1 MKGRADNMKKIYSEL
16 SRIQRELKAP
26 KNLFNKFGN
35 YHYRNAEGILEAVK
49 PLLNGYVILI
59 NDEPVVIGERYYI
72 KATVTL
78 TDGEES
84 ISSVAFAREDKEKKG
99 MDGSQLTGACST
111 YARKYALNALLM
123 IDDSKDSDDDSLS
136 PKNPA
141 NQEEPQE
148 EKQFTPPPAAQGTVN
163 KVGNVPPPA
172 LPQNPPQNEPEPP
185 KPEPTEA
192 QVFLQKAMKQLRED
206 RGITPNENNAIF
218 AAQLK
223 ALIDAK
229 LAPNKKTAEYTISE
243 AEALIDAMYKNFTIK
258 GTELIKK

>member
-59 NDEPVVIGERYYI
+59 NDEPVMIGDRFYI

-172 LPQNPPQNEPEPP
+172 PPQNPPQNEPEPP
-185 KPEPTEA
+185 KAEPTEA
-192 QVFLQKAMKQLRED
+192 QVFLLKAMKELREE
-206 RGITPNENNAIF
+206 RKITVKQNNALF
-218 AAQLK
+218 EDQKNALVAAG
-223 ALIDAK
+223 
-229 LAPNKKTAEYTISE
+229 LAPNKALAKYTLPE
-243 AEALIDAMYKNFTIK
+243 AEALIDAMYKNFPPK
-258 GTELIKK
+258 SAEMIKK

>member
-1 MKGRADNMKKIYSEL
+1 MKKIYTEL
-16 SRIQRELKAP
+16 ARIQKELKAP

-59 NDEPVVIGERYYI
+59 NDEPVMIGDRFYI

-141 NQEEPQE
+141 NQEETQEETQE
-148 EKQFTPPPAAQGTVN
+148 EKQFTPPPAAQGTVG

-172 LPQNPPQNEPEPP
+172 PPQNPPVNQ
-185 KPEPTEA
+185 PTEA
-192 QVFLQKAMKQLRED
+192 QKYLLSAMKELRED
-206 RGITPNENNAIF
+206 RKIS
-218 AAQLK
+218 AAQNNKLFADQHK
-223 ALIDAK
+223 ALIAAG
-229 LAPNKKTAEYTISE
+229 LAPNKKAEDYTLQE
-243 AEALIDAMYKNFTIK
+243 AQDLIFAMYKNFPPTSAVMNK
-258 GTELIKK
+258 Q

>member
-59 NDEPVVIGERYYI
+59 NDEPVMIGDRFYI

-141 NQEEPQE
+141 NQEEQKE
-148 EKQFTPPPAAQGTVN
+148 EKEFTPPPAAQGTVG

-172 LPQNPPQNEPEPP
+172 PPQNPPQNEPEPP

-206 RGITPNENNAIF
+206 RGITPKENNAIF

-223 ALIDAK
+223 ALIDAG

>member
-59 NDEPVVIGERYYI
+59 NDEPVMIGDRFYI

-172 LPQNPPQNEPEPP
+172 PPQNPPQNPP
-185 KPEPTEA
+185 KSEPTEV
-192 QVFLQKAMKQLRED
+192 QVFLLKAMKELREE
-206 RGITPNENNAIF
+206 RKITIKQNNELF
-218 AAQLK
+218 ASQLK
-223 ALIDAK
+223 ALVDAG
-229 LAPNKKTAEYTISE
+229 LAPKKAVEEYTLPE
-243 AEALIDAMYKNFTIK
+243 AESLIDAMYKNFPPK
-258 GTELIKK
+258 SAELIKR

>member
-1 MKGRADNMKKIYSEL
+1 MKKIYSEL
-16 SRIQRELKAP
+16 SRIQRDLKVP
-26 KNLFNKFGN
+26 KNLYNSFGK
-35 YHYRNAEGILEAVK
+35 YKYRNAEGILEAVK
-49 PLLNGYVILI
+49 PLLNGLVLVI
-59 NDEPVVIGERYYI
+59 NDEPVLIGERFYI

-84 ISSVAFAREDKEKKG
+84 VSAIAYAREDAEKKG
-99 MDGSQLTGACST
+99 MDGCQLTGTCSS

-172 LPQNPPQNEPEPP
+172 PPQNPPQNEPEQP
-185 KPEPTEA
+185 KPEPTEV
-192 QVFLQKAMKQLRED
+192 QIFLLNAMKELREE
-206 RGITPNENNAIF
+206 RKITVKQNNVLF
-218 AAQLK
+218 ADQK
-223 ALIDAK
+223 NALVAAG
-229 LAPNKKTAEYTISE
+229 LAPNKALEKYTLPE
-243 AEALIDAMYKNFTIK
+243 AEALIDAMYKNFPPK
-258 GTELIKK
+258 SAEMIKK